1 MPLYIFAQLLG
12 SILASGTLALM
23 FDVTHKTY
31 FGTVPV
37 GSNGQ
42 SLAVEIVITF
52 LLMFVISAVTTDDR
66 AVNHSFIHI
75 CLSIYLSNYSYVYM
89 YVCVSAC
96 ETFVRNPSVSL
107 ISTSLE
113 MGQNEENIRDKYSF
127 TQCLRACLFFCY
139 RSKLCLKV
147 CLTRKNSI
155 ITLGSN
161 VFLQFFN
168 RKPNMRL
175 KFSWMKTLCQVLN

>member
-66 AVNHSFIHI
+66 AVTTHSFISVY
-75 CLSIYLSNYSYVYM
+75 LFIYLTIHMCICMCASVRGRHLLEIQ
-89 YVCVSAC
+89 VS
-96 ETFVRNPSVSL
+96 P

-113 MGQNEENIRDKYSF
+113 MGQNEENIRDKYPF

-161 VFLQFFN
+161 VL
-168 RKPNMRL
+168 L
-175 KFSWMKTLCQVLN
+175 